1 MCDVWCDACSSP
13 AAWHFP
19 LAVDHE
25 AAAAAA
31 MAAAVAAAAAA
42 DCSPASCTGVRAA
55 LPPAS
60 HAQTQ
65 EEE

>member
-1 MCDVWCDACSSP
+1 VMCNARSSP
-13 AAWHFP
+13 AAWRFP
-19 LAVDHE
+19 LAVEHE

-31 MAAAVAAAAAA
+31 VAAAVDAAAEA